1 MSSRSQFIER
11 CRALPAVD
19 LSYPFGMDT
28 AVFKISDKILAL
40 VDLTGEHGSVTVKAD
55 PGYAATLVARH
66 KQVTPG
72 YYMNKRHWITIEL
85 ADTTDAPLPTRLAD
99 ELLEDSYERVIAGFP
114 ARLRPTQ
121 PALAPAPARHA
132 SPPTAS

>member
-55 PGYAATLVARH
+55 PGYAATLV
-66 KQVTPG
+66 
-72 YYMNKRHWITIEL
+72 
-85 ADTTDAPLPTRLAD
+85 
-99 ELLEDSYERVIAGFP
+99 
-114 ARLRPTQ
+114 LR
-121 PALAPAPARHA
+121 
-132 SPPTAS
+132 